1 MYDKYTPVRDVFLSS
16 FFITISYF
24 CRMQNI
30 CNGYLHPHVCVV
42 QYLYNIGLGWGMS
55 YLKDYMSGRNILSF
69 DGDYIKE
76 YSTGR
81 IKYRMSSDRVVDYMS
96 GRTIYTFDNSNIK
109 DYMSGRI
116 LLSVSGG
123 QVRSYTTGRILASVD
138 DSYVKDYMSGRI
150 LYKIDGFLSG
160 REKMALI
167 AILFG

>member
-1 MYDKYTPVRDVFLSS
+1 
-16 FFITISYF
+16 
-24 CRMQNI
+24 
-30 CNGYLHPHVCVV
+30 
-42 QYLYNIGLGWGMS
+42 MS

-96 GRTIYTFDNSNIK
+96 GR
-109 DYMSGRI
+109 
-116 LLSVSGG
+116 
-123 QVRSYTTGRILASVD
+123 
-138 DSYVKDYMSGRI
+138 I